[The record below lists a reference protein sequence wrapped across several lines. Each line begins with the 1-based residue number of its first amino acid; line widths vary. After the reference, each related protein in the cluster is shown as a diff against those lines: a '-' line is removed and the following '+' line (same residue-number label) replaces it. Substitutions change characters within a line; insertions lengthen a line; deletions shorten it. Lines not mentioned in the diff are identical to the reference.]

1 MARLTCNIND
11 TINALEGIFSIP
23 DSVANEMMTAQANV
37 VAEKQKQV
45 GREMG
50 VYRTGETLDSI
61 TAENSARRLRNG
73 WSIRVYP
80 RGLRKK
86 THTAKGDS
94 AQATQRRYAKKKG
107 QTYNVRNAEVAFIN
121 EYGKKSQRARPFI
134 RVANARCAVETTEAA
149 MKVYDDWLKSRGF

>member
-50 VYRTGETLDSI
+50 VYRTGGNARIHYGGKQRPTPAQWVEHPHL
-61 TAENSARRLRNG
+61 SAR
-73 WSIRVYP
+73 I
-80 RGLRKK
+80 
-86 THTAKGDS
+86 
-94 AQATQRRYAKKKG
+94 AQEDPYRQGR
-107 QTYNVRNAEVAFIN
+107 
-121 EYGKKSQRARPFI
+121 QRAGNPKALCKREG
-134 RVANARCAVETTEAA
+134 ANLQCTQC
-149 MKVYDDWLKSRGF
+149 RGCVH

>member
-1 MARLTCNIND
+1 MARLTCNIKD

-73 WSIRVYP
+73 WSIRIYP

-121 EYGKKSQRARPFI
+121 EYGKESQRARPFI
-134 RVANARCAVETTEAA
+134 RVANERCAVETTEAA

>member
-61 TAENSARRLRNG
+61 TAENSA
-73 WSIRVYP
+73 SCP
-80 RGLRKK
+80 
-86 THTAKGDS
+86 A
-94 AQATQRRYAKKKG
+94 
-107 QTYNVRNAEVAFIN
+107 
-121 EYGKKSQRARPFI
+121 
-134 RVANARCAVETTEAA
+134 
-149 MKVYDDWLKSRGF
+149 

>member
-37 VAEKQKQV
+37 VAEKQRQV

-61 TAENSARRLRNG
+61 TAENSAVVAHCFEVIAGIAASEGLTDG
-73 WSIRVYP
+73 FRVITNAGP
-80 RGLRKK
+80 
-86 THTAKGDS
+86 A
-94 AQATQRRYAKKKG
+94 AG
-107 QTYNVRNAEVAFIN
+107 QTVPHLHFHILAGVDMAE
-121 EYGKKSQRARPFI
+121 K
-134 RVANARCAVETTEAA
+134 
-149 MKVYDDWLKSRGF
+149 LL

>member
-37 VAEKQKQV
+37 VAEKQRQV

-73 WSIRVYP
+73 WSIRIYP

-94 AQATQRRYAKKKG
+94 AQSTMR
-107 QTYNVRNAEVAFIN
+107 RNAEVAFIN

-134 RVANARCAVETTEAA
+134 RVANERCAVETTEAA